1 MRFKIFTGL
10 CAVCTFL
17 LPLYTVKPNRI
28 QTGSAVWVFQLPTGF
43 WAAAVILIFLIAFI
57 IFSHRHT
64 DILFLLFSLTFMT
77 LLLAILHHIQ
87 GHLHIWEAE
96 EYGRISFSAGF
107 WVALLTIYL
116 LLSWAYRNTRHKL
129 LLPTAILLTASG
141 VILFILMGSFEHSAI
156 LLEYQNRSGKFLVEL
171 LNHVNL
177 SLAAVGTATVIGIPA
192 GIWAARS
199 QKYRVLVFKTV
210 NGIQTIPSLALFGLM
225 IAPLALLSRQF
236 PVLRSLGIAGIG
248 TAPALIALSLYSLL
262 PIIRNTFTAIYYIE
276 PQIISAA
283 HGMGMNRAQTFRYIE
298 LPLSTPMI
306 LTGIRMSLVQCIGNT
321 AVAALIGA
329 GGLGTFIFQGLGQ
342 SVPDLILLG
351 VIPVILL
358 SILFDR
364 LFHLAEH
371 WATPKGVRL
380 AWGN

>member
-1 MRFKIFTGL
+1 MRFKFFTGL

-28 QTGSAVWVFQLPTGF
+28 QTGSAVWVFQLPIGY
-43 WAAAVILIFLIAFI
+43 WLAAIVLIFLIAFI
-57 IFSHRHT
+57 VFSRRHT
-64 DILFLLFSLTFMT
+64 DILFLAFSPAFMS
-77 LLLAILHHIQ
+77 LLLAILHYLQ
-87 GHLHIWEAE
+87 GHLYIWDAE
-96 EYGRISFSAGF
+96 EYGRISFSGGF
-107 WVALLTIYL
+107 WIALLTIYL

-129 LLPTAILLTASG
+129 LLPIAILLMATG
-141 VILFILMGSFEHSAI
+141 VFLFILIGSFDHSAI
-156 LLEYQNRSGKFLVEL
+156 LLEYQNRSQKFLLEL

-199 QKYRVLVFKTV
+199 EKYRNLVFKTV

-225 IAPLALLSRQF
+225 IAPLALLSQRF
-236 PVLRSLGIAGIG
+236 PVLRSMGIAGIG

-262 PIIRNTFTAIYYIE
+262 PIIRNTFTGIYYIE
-276 PQIISAA
+276 TQIISAA

>member
-1 MRFKIFTGL
+1 MRFKFFTGL
-10 CAVCTFL
+10 CAVCTFF

-28 QTGSAVWVFQLPTGF
+28 QTGSAVWVFELPPGY
-43 WAAAVILIFLIAFI
+43 WGAALILIFLTVFI
-57 IFSHRHT
+57 VFSRRHT
-64 DILFLLFSLTFMT
+64 DILFLLFSIAFIS
-77 LLLAILHHIQ
+77 LLLAVLHYLQ
-87 GHLHIWEAE
+87 GHLYIWDAE
-96 EYGRISFSAGF
+96 EYGRISFAEGF
-107 WVALLTIYL
+107 WIALLTIYL

-129 LLPTAILLTASG
+129 LLSIAMLIIAAVVMLFVLL
-141 VILFILMGSFEHSAI
+141 GSFEHSAI
-156 LLEYQNRSGKFLVEL
+156 LLEYQNRSQKFLMEL

-177 SLAAVGTATVIGIPA
+177 SLAAVGMATVIGIPA

-199 QKYRVLVFKTV
+199 QKYRILVFKTV

-248 TAPALIALSLYSLL
+248 TAPALIALTLYSLL
-262 PIIRNTFTAIYYIE
+262 PIIRNTFTGIYYIE
-276 PQIISAA
+276 TQIISAA
-283 HGMGMNRAQTFRYIE
+283 HGMGMNRAQTFRYVE

>member
-28 QTGSAVWVFQLPTGF
+28 QTGSAVWVFQLPIGY
-43 WAAAVILIFLIAFI
+43 WAAAVILIFLIVFI
-57 IFSHRHT
+57 VFSRRHT
-64 DILFLLFSLTFMT
+64 DIFFLLFSIAFMG
-77 LLLAILHHIQ
+77 LLLATLHYIQ
-87 GHLHIWEAE
+87 GHLYIWGGE
-96 EYGRISFSAGF
+96 EYGRISFSGGF
-107 WVALLTIYL
+107 WIALLTIYL
-116 LLSWAYRNTRHKL
+116 LLSWTYRTTRHRL
-129 LLPTAILLTASG
+129 LLPIAILLTAA
-141 VILFILMGSFEHSAI
+141 VVMLFVLIGSFEYSAI
-156 LLEYQNRSGKFLVEL
+156 LLEYQNRSQKFLMEL

-199 QKYRVLVFKTV
+199 QKYRILVFKTV

-236 PVLRSLGIAGIG
+236 PVLRTLGIAGIG
-248 TAPALIALSLYSLL
+248 TAPALIALTLYSLL
-262 PIIRNTFTAIYYIE
+262 PIIRNTFTGIYYIE
-276 PQIISAA
+276 TQIISAA

-358 SILFDR
+358 SVLFDR

-380 AWGN
+380 AWGD